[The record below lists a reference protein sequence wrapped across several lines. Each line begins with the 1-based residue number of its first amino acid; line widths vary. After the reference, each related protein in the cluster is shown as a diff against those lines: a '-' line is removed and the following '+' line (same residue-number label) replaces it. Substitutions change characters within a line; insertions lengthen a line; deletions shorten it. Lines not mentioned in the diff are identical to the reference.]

1 MCWGRTPD
9 LVFGLRSDPIVE
21 LVLGSDPRSGVWVG
35 PPPPFLR
42 LGWGGTP
49 SQPHQMGSDPILGI
63 VLGVDPSTP
72 VCFGVGT
79 FDCLFVSYSS
89 PVQNPKS
96 RVKPLKIVLGE
107 GPTSDHGVRVGVL
120 PQRNAGRR
128 GGDPT
133 QSSTTGSQGH
143 RAGHRTGS
151 GCLTCCSVAQ
161 RTLFRGDPRRRQE
174 RRLGPPTSSGCQP
187 APA

>member
-1 MCWGRTPD
+1 
-9 LVFGLRSDPIVE
+9 VFGLRSDPIVE

-63 VLGVDPSTP
+63 VLGEDPSTP

-96 RVKPLKIVLGE
+96 RMKPLKIVLGE

-151 GCLTCCSVAQ
+151 GSGAPLGWTREVDLPDLLQLLSCSCSFWSCCERSCLV
-161 RTLFRGDPRRRQE
+161 R
-174 RRLGPPTSSGCQP
+174 
-187 APA
+187 